1 MTVSTDQLRQVPLFS
16 GLDDKALRQILDLG
30 REVTHTAG
38 QSVIERDHTGVG
50 FHLIL
55 GGEAEVVVADTR
67 VATFGPGDYFG
78 EMSVLDH
85 QPRSATVTAITDLTT
100 LAITAWDLERLMDD
114 HPTIM
119 RAMLAE
125 LASRIRR
132 IDANRS

>member
-1 MTVSTDQLRQVPLFS
+1 MTVTVDQLRQVPLFS
-16 GLDDKALRQILDLG
+16 SLDDKALRQILDLG

-38 QSVIERDHTGVG
+38 QSVVEADHTGVG
-50 FHLIL
+50 FHLIV
-55 GGEAEVVVADTR
+55 GGEAEVVVGGTS

-85 QPRSATVTAITDLTT
+85 QPRSATVNAITDLTT

-114 HPTIM
+114 HPAIM